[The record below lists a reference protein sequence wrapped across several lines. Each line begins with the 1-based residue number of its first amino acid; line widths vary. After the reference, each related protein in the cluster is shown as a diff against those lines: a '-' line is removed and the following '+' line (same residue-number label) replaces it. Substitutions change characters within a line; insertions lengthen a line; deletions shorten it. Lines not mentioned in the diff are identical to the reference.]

1 MTTRNKRNKQNMAS
15 SNWAGMTQNSG
26 SVALVRHAAVEAE
39 GGRGEVFSGSL
50 LRSQQE
56 DGPA

>member
-1 MTTRNKRNKQNMAS
+1 MVS

-39 GGRGEVFSGSL
+39 GGRGEVFSGTL